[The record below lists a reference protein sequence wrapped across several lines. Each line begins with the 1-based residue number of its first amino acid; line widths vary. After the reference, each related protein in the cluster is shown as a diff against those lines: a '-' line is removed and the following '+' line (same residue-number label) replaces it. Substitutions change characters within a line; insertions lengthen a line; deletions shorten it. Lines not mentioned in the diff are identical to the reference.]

1 MTLPGCG
8 GQTGKQHTLCGVDP
22 TDATGLH
29 TPVTLATGPL
39 AVVCWPHWGQEPPRY
54 DAAMDDATLTH
65 GFTLAAPPAGFI
77 ANPYPVYAAL
87 RQHSPVHSLGPNS
100 WLLTRYDDVL
110 AAYRSPHVSS
120 DKQREFAP
128 RLGAGTPIYE
138 HHTSSLVFNDPPL
151 HTRVRR
157 LLMGALNQRAITRME
172 AGLVSLVDTLL
183 DRLADEPRPD
193 IVQHFAAQIPVEV
206 IGNLLDVPHAERAPL
221 RGWSLAILS
230 ALEPAPSLALLAQA
244 NTAVTDFTIYL
255 RTLVAER
262 KRRPGDPDSDVLTR
276 LLNGDAHGSLSEK
289 ELLHNCIFLLNA
301 GHETTTNLIGNGL
314 HALLQHR
321 SQLKRLVAE
330 PALIGSAVEE
340 LLRFESPLQLNNR
353 LTTAPLVFSGQTLP
367 AGSFITLCLG
377 AANRDPAQFEQPEQ
391 LDLARKP
398 NNHLAFGQGAH
409 ACSGMNVARL
419 EARIALNALL
429 ARFPDMAADGAP
441 QRDMRVR
448 FRGLKTLPVR
458 LLK

>member
-1 MTLPGCG
+1 M
-8 GQTGKQHTLCGVDP
+8 
-22 TDATGLH
+22 
-29 TPVTLATGPL
+29 
-39 AVVCWPHWGQEPPRY
+39 E
-54 DAAMDDATLTH
+54 DAALTH

-87 RQHSPVHSLGPNS
+87 RRHSPVHPLGPHS
-100 WLLTRYDDVL
+100 WLLTRYEDVL

-157 LLMGALNQRAITRME
+157 LLMGALSQRAITRME
-172 AGLVSLVDTLL
+172 AGLVSLVDGLL
-183 DRLADEPRPD
+183 DRLADEPAPD
-193 IVQHFAAQIPVEV
+193 IVEHFAAQIPVEV

-230 ALEPAPSLALLAQA
+230 ALEPAPSAALLERA
-244 NTAVTDFTIYL
+244 NQAVTDFTGYL

-262 KRRPGDPDSDVLTR
+262 RRHPGDPESDVLTR
-276 LLNGDAHGSLSEK
+276 LLQGDTSDKNAGTLSET

-321 SQLKRLVAE
+321 SQLDRLVAQ
-330 PALIGSAVEE
+330 PALIGTAVEE

-367 AGSFITLCLG
+367 AGSFITLALG
-377 AANRDPAQFEQPEQ
+377 AANRDPAQFDEPER

-419 EARIALNALL
+419 EARIAIQALL
-429 ARFPDMAADGAP
+429 ARYPGLVADGAAE
-441 QRDMRVR
+441 RDMRVR
-448 FRGLKTLPVR
+448 FRGLKKLPVR
-458 LLK
+458 LKG